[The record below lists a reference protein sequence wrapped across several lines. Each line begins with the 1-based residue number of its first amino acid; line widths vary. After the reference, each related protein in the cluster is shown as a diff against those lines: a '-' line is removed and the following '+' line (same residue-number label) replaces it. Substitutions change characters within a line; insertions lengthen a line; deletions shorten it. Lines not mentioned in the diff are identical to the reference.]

1 MYFTLEISRQ
11 PAKLASE
18 AKKSQDGVKKQ
29 EGNEKSVLSLEIA
42 ALQTTTYCFPGSAVL
57 W

>member
-11 PAKLASE
+11 PVKLASE

-29 EGNEKSVLSLEIA
+29 VGNEKRA
-42 ALQTTTYCFPGSAVL
+42 CFR
-57 W
+57 WR